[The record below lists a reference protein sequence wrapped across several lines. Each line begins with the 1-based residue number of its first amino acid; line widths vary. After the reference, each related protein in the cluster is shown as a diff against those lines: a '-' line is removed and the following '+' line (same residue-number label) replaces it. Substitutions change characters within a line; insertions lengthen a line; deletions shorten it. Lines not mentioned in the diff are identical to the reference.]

1 MTRTFKK
8 MGKIV
13 AVSAGI
19 VLMGA
24 IFSGCGFME
33 SMFGGDSTSAQSSS
47 SASSGS
53 KNSDS
58 GVVSSFLGGLF
69 GGSEQDNKNRE
80 KCSGDEEKNENGIIV
95 AKGKCTITGKEECMI
110 DDNGFFHKG
119 KCNIGIKEGLWKH
132 YDNSGIVVLKEISY
146 KKGLLN
152 GISKIYDKDENL
164 IKELPYKDGKLNGT
178 VISYD
183 KETLDNFTKMTTD
196 YVDGKEKFSRI
207 YYYDSI
213 ASIQQTQI
221 NGNMILS
228 RIYNILDESSKELEK
243 ILLPKL
249 KAKYEKPLNEAIKND
264 KKLNS
269 DSWECLVAISAVEK
283 YNKYETRIAPS
294 AQTIKKAQECSKTQ
308 SSIVAGFNLLAG
320 GIETQTLKKQIEKEY
335 DDAIFAEFKKNG
347 YKFNDDNKILA
358 YIKDKYPI
366 NETIVLGTLKMVTD
380 TEMQGFLWNEIE
392 VVTTKLFWYDKN
404 SWDFDKWINIGTIN
418 HNTQNTQNACVAKN
432 GGNCRAFS
440 RQFKELIDKSLFKDK
455 IYNLLPKPK
464 NQ

>member
-80 KCSGDEEKNENGIIV
+80 KCSGSGEVELQQTREVFNGRRIVYEKYKE
-95 AKGKCTITGKEECMI
+95 KGTCK
-110 DDNGFFHKG
+110 N
-119 KCNIGIKEGLWKH
+119 GIKEGVWKI
-132 YDNSGIVVLKEISY
+132 YDSTGYIVLQESTY
-146 KKGLLN
+146 KKGILD
-152 GISKIYDKDENL
+152 GITKIYDEDENL

-178 VISYD
+178 ATNYNKKDLGILTKATIDFVDDKAMILRSYIG
-183 KETLDNFTKMTTD
+183 NN
-196 YVDGKEKFSRI
+196 
-207 YYYDSI
+207 I
-213 ASIQQTQI
+213 ASFTHTKIE
-221 NGNMILS
+221 NGVEITS
-228 RIYNILDESSKELEK
+228 GYNILREASKSLDK
-243 ILLPKL
+243 TLLPKL
-249 KAKYEKPLNEAIKND
+249 KAKYEQPLKEAM
-264 KKLNS
+264 KKDGQNY
-269 DSWECLVAISAVEK
+269 DEYQECESALGEVNK
-283 YNKYETRIAPS
+283 YNEGKTRIAPS
-294 AQTIKKAQECSKTQ
+294 AQTIKKAQECKNKY
-308 SSIVAGFNLLAG
+308 INNPKNMGEVYAGVGKLFNESMDFGFMMLGADG
-320 GIETQTLKKQIEKEY
+320 PETKKIKAQMQKEY
-335 DDAIFAEFKKNG
+335 DNAILAEFKKHNLS
-347 YKFNDDNKILA
+347 DDAQVLA
-358 YIKDKYPI
+358 YVKDKYPET
-366 NETIVLGTLKMVTD
+366 ETITKSNFKMETKS
-380 TEMQGFLWNEIE
+380 EFKGLLWAQQQTTI
-392 VVTTKLFWYDKN
+392 TKLYQG
-404 SWDFDKWINIGTIN
+404 SEIGTIN